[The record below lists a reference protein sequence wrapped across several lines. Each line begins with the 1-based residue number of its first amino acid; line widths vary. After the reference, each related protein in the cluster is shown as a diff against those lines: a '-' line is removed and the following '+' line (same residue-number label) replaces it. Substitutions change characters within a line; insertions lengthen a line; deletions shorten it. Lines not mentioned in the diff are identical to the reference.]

1 MASFLDDIIES
12 LHEDDEGKEKDK
24 TTTDEKE
31 QKESKEI
38 KRESL
43 ITYSD
48 EFYKAF
54 TK

>member
-12 LHEDDEGKEKDK
+12 LHGGDEDKEKDTTQKNEEEQKEGKEL
-24 TTTDEKE
+24 
-31 QKESKEI
+31 